1 MEKKTFLVVVL
12 AVLTTLCVPAQNT
25 RLLKAADDSY
35 DNGEKEYN
43 RGHYSEAAPDLE
55 IAVENISITTDSRKY
70 VTMRFEA
77 NIMLIDIYFNHLNN
91 LPAACR
97 CLNCFLDDLS
107 RIKNSGILKV
117 KDLLK
122 YLDLEKDYSDR
133 IRQCNNFET
142 IDDKKSEFE
151 ENIFNEE
158 FGEEEE

>member
-1 MEKKTFLVVVL
+1 MGKKLFLLVIVGIFSIL
-12 AVLTTLCVPAQNT
+12 YIPAQNT
-25 RLLKAADDSY
+25 RLLKAADDSFE
-35 DNGEKEYN
+35 NGEKEYN

-107 RIKNSGILKV
+107 RMKNSGILKV
-117 KDLLK
+117 KDLLT

-151 ENIFNEE
+151 KIFDEE
-158 FGEEEE
+158 FEEDDDE